1 MAIAT
6 ETRLDR
12 EIHQDVLAEL
22 KWDPRIQPNEIG
34 VIVKDGIVTL
44 TGRVGS
50 YLKKWAAEDAA
61 HRVRGVKAVANDIE
75 VAPAP
80 ASERTDDEIAAAA
93 VRALEWDALLPAEK
107 LKVTVSN
114 GWVTLRG
121 TVEWQYEREDAER
134 VVRRLIGVKGVTNL
148 IVVNPTIKPKELKRT
163 VEEALKRNAHIT
175 DPSSIAVD
183 VDNTKVI
190 LKGKV
195 RTWEEREEAEQT
207 AWRAHGVTDV
217 DNRLM
222 ITFGLLGL

>member
-1 MAIAT
+1 MAFSSAPEDHARIRVYWASGQI
-6 ETRLDR
+6 RLYGEAR
-12 EIHQDVLAEL
+12 PIRVNGQRGSAIYVNPDVTQL
-22 KWDPRIQPNEIG
+22 G
-34 VIVKDGIVTL
+34 
-44 TGRVGS
+44 
-50 YLKKWAAEDAA
+50 
-61 HRVRGVKAVANDIE
+61 
-75 VAPAP
+75 
-80 ASERTDDEIAAAA
+80 DEIAAAA
-93 VRALEWDALLPAEK
+93 VRALEWDAQLPAEK